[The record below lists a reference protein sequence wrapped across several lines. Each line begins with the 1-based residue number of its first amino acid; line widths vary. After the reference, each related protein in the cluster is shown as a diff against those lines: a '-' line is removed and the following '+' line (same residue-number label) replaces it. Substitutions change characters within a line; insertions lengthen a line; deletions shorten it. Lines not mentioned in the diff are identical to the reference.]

1 MPDQLTTFSGVLIAR
16 ETFDPRQGGHVVL
29 WPDLERF
36 RRALTFMEDCL
47 EMTGKRVMGPGGN
60 D

>member
-16 ETFDPRQGGHVVL
+16 ETFDPQQGGHVVL